1 MKKRYWQAIHAH
13 KATLV
18 ELCGFVA
25 LAVGFA
31 LLPLTGEYHL
41 LATTTLW
48 IAVAITWISGAQYLL
63 DGRGA
68 ATTLGHRTART

>member
-25 LAVGFA
+25 LAVCFA
-31 LLPLTGEYHL
+31 LLYLPIGIIVAGGSAVW
-41 LATTTLW
+41 LAQGLE
-48 IAVAITWISGAQYLL
+48 VES
-63 DGRGA
+63 
-68 ATTLGHRTART
+68 